1 MRQDYYFLSNR
12 MSHLEKTM
20 EMLIDRLNEVSPE
33 TRELKLKANIPR
45 WDLPGCKSPFS
56 YFYCR
61 AISITAKLT

>member
-1 MRQDYYFLSNR
+1 MSQDYYFLSNR

-45 WDLPGCKSPFS
+45 WDLLGCKPPFYS
-56 YFYCR
+56 F
-61 AISITAKLT
+61 LL